1 MRKLTKRKRVKRS
14 KTNKKYRGGGPVD
27 FVKSV
32 ASTAVN
38 TISNAGSFVVSSVV
52 SSVNNTATGIL
63 NTAKGVVRDKTQL
76 AIQALNNPVAEAKAE
91 HAIDEAGVLATK
103 LTNAV
108 KTPIQHSVNNTI
120 DVAEKAAAKAGPAMV
135 RAGIDFVEAVPVLG
149 TVVLLTDEVNQ
160 LVKIGDAGLKV
171 AATAAEGVGEVA
183 QAVKEV
189 IDDPTSVVT
198 PMSSVA
204 PTSAIAPTSL
214 DTSVSSS
221 QPPRTTLDAT
231 TSPESRA
238 APRSIP
244 GEPNVKQYGGLIRKR
259 KSILRRIDRS
269 VRKFTSGM
277 KKNKTRRVKFT
288 GVYPHV
294 IQHNT
299 FY

>member
-27 FVKSV
+27 FMKSV
-32 ASTAVN
+32 ASTAAN
-38 TISNAGSFVVSSVV
+38 SISNAGSFVVSSVV

-63 NTAKGVVRDKTQL
+63 NTANGVVRDKTQI

-108 KTPIQHSVNNTI
+108 KEPIQNSVNNTI
-120 DVAEKAAAKAGPAMV
+120 DVAEKAAAKAGPAVV

-189 IDDPTSVVT
+189 IDDPTSVV
-198 PMSSVA
+198 A

-231 TSPESRA
+231 T
-238 APRSIP
+238 RSTP

-269 VRKFTSGM
+269 VREFTSGR
-277 KKNKTRRVKFT
+277 KKNKTRRVKFK
-288 GVYPHV
+288 GSL
-294 IQHNT
+294 
-299 FY
+299 

>member
-14 KTNKKYRGGGPVD
+14 KSNKKYRGGGPVD
-27 FVKSV
+27 FMKSV
-32 ASTAVN
+32 ASTTASS
-38 TISNAGSFVVSSVV
+38 ISKVGSFVASSVV

-63 NTAKGVVRDKTQL
+63 NTAKGVVRDKTQI
-76 AIQALNNPVAEAKAE
+76 AIQALNNPVVEAKAE

-108 KTPIQHSVNNTI
+108 KAPIEKSLNNTI
-120 DVAEKAAAKAGPAMV
+120 DVAEKAAEKAGPAFV
-135 RAGIDFVEAVPVLG
+135 RAGIDFVEAIPVLG
-149 TVVLLTDEVNQ
+149 TAVLLADEVNQ
-160 LVKIGDAGLKV
+160 LVKIGDSGLKV
-171 AATAAEGVGEVA
+171 VTAAAEGVGEVA

-198 PMSSVA
+198 PMSSVT
-204 PTSAIAPTSL
+204 PISAIAPTSL

-231 TSPESRA
+231 TIRPEQI
-238 APRSIP
+238 PRSIP

-269 VRKFTSGM
+269 VREFTGGP

-288 GVYPHV
+288 
-294 IQHNT
+294 QHNT